1 MLGSIA
7 CPRYGH
13 TVAFCEELKARP
25 DVVTVNLK
33 KSTRDEVQELFDA
46 ALRDGFDSLA
56 AGAAGAAASSEH
68 MVQVSSPPE
77 NRDPKRRRVASSEGP

>member
-33 KSTRDEVQELFDA
+33 KSTRDEVTDLFDA
-46 ALRDGFDSLA
+46 ALRDGFDSL
-56 AGAAGAAASSEH
+56 AAGAAASSEH